1 MAYLKKTGVYELV
14 QESLKLT
21 ALQRPADPVR
31 FLADY
36 LQTKAPFY
44 KDDSQRTIQAS
55 SVTQEDLRPRN
66 ANENSRPQ
74 AQGSLED
81 LAAL

>member
-36 LQTKAPFY
+36 LQAKAPFY
-44 KDDSQRTIQAS
+44 KGDSQKTIQAS
-55 SVTQEDLRPRN
+55 SVTSEDLKPRN
-66 ANENSRPQ
+66 ANNTGR
-74 AQGSLED
+74 A
-81 LAAL
+81 